1 MDIIRCPPNV
11 QLGNFLKCPTTI
23 GEVKGRSVRGVGRI
37 CGQGHGQGQGGLL
50 CEARGAKF
58 LSARE
63 EKRGGRTRGGKEG
76 RGGPECGKID
86 PGQLVIVAD
95 LFPSEDVVDVTWL
108 PSGSL
113 KSLKICKRIRQLHVA
128 PVRISSPQ
136 HSFSRFLQASQ
147 TLSDSVCFSSS
158 NSWD

>member
-1 MDIIRCPPNV
+1 MRAGAWAGAGARGV
-11 QLGNFLKCPTTI
+11 
-23 GEVKGRSVRGVGRI
+23 VVRGK
-37 CGQGHGQGQGGLL
+37 
-50 CEARGAKF
+50 GAKF

-63 EKRGGRTRGGKEG
+63 EKRGGRTKGGKEG

-128 PVRISSPQ
+128 PVRISSSQ
-136 HSFSRFLQASQ
+136 HSFSRFLQPSQ
-147 TLSDSVCFSSS
+147 TLLDSVCFSSS
-158 NSWD
+158 NS